1 MILTTNTAR
10 ETSLSD
16 IGKIILEANKIL
28 LITHYRP
35 DGDAIGSSIALAS
48 SLSRLGK
55 EVLCLNRDETPNYLR
70 FLENEEIS
78 MQQEIPSEWQAA
90 DLIIA
95 LDCATIE
102 RLGADQVAALPN
114 ATVLTIDHHI
124 TNERYGNHLLL
135 NDKAAATGEIL
146 HKLITENNFPL
157 PPQARD
163 ALYVAISTDTGS
175 LQYSNSSALT
185 YGVMA
190 DLVANGA
197 DVATLNA
204 QMYFSHSVR
213 RIEILQE
220 CLKEFKLTHQ
230 GQVSHWVLPYAAQEA
245 VGIQAGDME
254 GLMDL
259 LRGID
264 GVRVC
269 FTLEEAKSG
278 VMRLS
283 MRSKDESV
291 DVSKIC
297 GHFGGGGHRM
307 AAGAALNVPLENSAQ
322 QVLAILEKSL

>member
-146 HKLITENNFPL
+146 H
-157 PPQARD
+157 
-163 ALYVAISTDTGS
+163 
-175 LQYSNSSALT
+175 
-185 YGVMA
+185 
-190 DLVANGA
+190 
-197 DVATLNA
+197 
-204 QMYFSHSVR
+204 
-213 RIEILQE
+213 
-220 CLKEFKLTHQ
+220 
-230 GQVSHWVLPYAAQEA
+230 
-245 VGIQAGDME
+245 
-254 GLMDL
+254 
-259 LRGID
+259 
-264 GVRVC
+264 
-269 FTLEEAKSG
+269 
-278 VMRLS
+278 
-283 MRSKDESV
+283 
-291 DVSKIC
+291 
-297 GHFGGGGHRM
+297 
-307 AAGAALNVPLENSAQ
+307 
-322 QVLAILEKSL
+322 